1 MNDILDALCEAGF
14 DLNVHLHADGRRR
27 LRVHLQAPDEN
38 LRLVGGCADQEL
50 VAFVALL
57 THDHWRWVLEAQDL
71 GDTFLTAGMRIK
83 DLLDGWGVVV
93 WIDVPNLELAI
104 HLLVSIVVAL
114 FSLEKLEF
122 GKREV
127 VDVPFAI
134 RSFLASK
141 ALSILID
148 VCGGTQ
154 VDVMLSN

>member
-50 VAFVALL
+50 VALVALL

-93 WIDVPNLELAI
+93 WIDVPNLELAVQSTNKEMI
-104 HLLVSIVVAL
+104 FIDLVEEGWVLVVVNLVLDAL
-114 FSLEKLEF
+114 HTSL
-122 GKREV
+122 
-127 VDVPFAI
+127 D
-134 RSFLASK
+134 
-141 ALSILID
+141 ID
-148 VCGGTQ
+148 VADEHWLVVEAGDGK
-154 VDVMLSN
+154 DG

>member
-50 VAFVALL
+50 VALVALL
-57 THDHWRWVLEAQDL
+57 THDHGRWVLEAQDL

-93 WIDVPNLELAI
+93 WIDVPNLELAVQSTNKEMI
-104 HLLVSIVVAL
+104 FIDLVEEGWVLVVVNLVLDALHTRLDIDVADEHLLVVEAGDG
-114 FSLEKLEF
+114 ED
-122 GKREV
+122 G
-127 VDVPFAI
+127 
-134 RSFLASK
+134 
-141 ALSILID
+141 
-148 VCGGTQ
+148 
-154 VDVMLSN
+154 

>member
-50 VAFVALL
+50 VALVALL

-93 WIDVPNLELAI
+93 WIDVPNLELAVQSTNKEMI
-104 HLLVSIVVAL
+104 FIDLVEEGWVLVVVNLVLDALHTSLDIDVADEHLLVVEAGD
-114 FSLEKLEF
+114 
-122 GKREV
+122 GK
-127 VDVPFAI
+127 D
-134 RSFLASK
+134 
-141 ALSILID
+141 
-148 VCGGTQ
+148 G
-154 VDVMLSN
+154 

>member
-50 VAFVALL
+50 VALVALL

-83 DLLDGWGVVV
+83 DLLDGWGVIV
-93 WIDVPNLELAI
+93 WIDVPNLELAVQSTNKEMI
-104 HLLVSIVVAL
+104 FIDLVEEGWVLMVVNLVLDALHTSLDIDVADEHLLVVEAGD
-114 FSLEKLEF
+114 
-122 GKREV
+122 GK
-127 VDVPFAI
+127 D
-134 RSFLASK
+134 
-141 ALSILID
+141 
-148 VCGGTQ
+148 G
-154 VDVMLSN
+154 

>member
-38 LRLVGGCADQEL
+38 LRLVGGCTDQEL
-50 VAFVALL
+50 VALVALL

-93 WIDVPNLELAI
+93 WIDVPNLELAVQSTNKEMI
-104 HLLVSIVVAL
+104 FIDLVEEGWVLVVVNLVLDALHTSLDIDVADEHLLVVEAGD
-114 FSLEKLEF
+114 
-122 GKREV
+122 GK
-127 VDVPFAI
+127 D
-134 RSFLASK
+134 
-141 ALSILID
+141 
-148 VCGGTQ
+148 G
-154 VDVMLSN
+154 